1 MSQRFWIWA
10 GAILVALAILANTV
24 FILDQRK
31 QAVVVNLGEP
41 VRVINPPGL
50 YDPGLKAKLP
60 WEQVVVLD
68 KRNQLLEVPQ
78 EEVISVDQVRL
89 VVDAFVRY
97 RISNPLQYYR
107 TLHDERTARDRLEP
121 LITSSLR
128 QVLGAARSNDI
139 ISAKRATLMTLTLQD
154 VRQRA
159 KASNLGIEII
169 DLRIK
174 RADLPAANQQAVFR
188 RMETALQQQAAEIR
202 GKGEQQ
208 KREII
213 AAADKDVTITIAT
226 ASQQAGQIQGE
237 GDSRAATIFA
247 SSFGK
252 DPRFAAFFRSMQAY
266 QNAFAAGSTTM
277 VLSPDSDFFKYFKQG
292 PNAR

>member
-1 MSQRFWIWA
+1 
-10 GAILVALAILANTV
+10 
-24 FILDQRK
+24 
-31 QAVVVNLGEP
+31 
-41 VRVINPPGL
+41 
-50 YDPGLKAKLP
+50 
-60 WEQVVVLD
+60 VLD

-202 GKGEQQ
+202 GKG
-208 KREII
+208 
-213 AAADKDVTITIAT
+213 
-226 ASQQAGQIQGE
+226 
-237 GDSRAATIFA
+237 
-247 SSFGK
+247 
-252 DPRFAAFFRSMQAY
+252 
-266 QNAFAAGSTTM
+266 
-277 VLSPDSDFFKYFKQG
+277 
-292 PNAR
+292 